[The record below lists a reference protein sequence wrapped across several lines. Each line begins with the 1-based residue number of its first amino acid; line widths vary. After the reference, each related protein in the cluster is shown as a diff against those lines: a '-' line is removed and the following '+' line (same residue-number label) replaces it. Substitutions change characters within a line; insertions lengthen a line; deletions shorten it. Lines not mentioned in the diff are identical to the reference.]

1 MTLTS
6 HQISP
11 NMSKH
16 FIKTIGLLTISAI
29 LTWGCSSSGT
39 VHNYSVNDLNIEL
52 VGPLF
57 EGPNQGQYA
66 LEVDLAAALGD
77 AYQEGMTIADA
88 HLKGATVFAG
98 DSLGF
103 SQVRSFVLSFASDNS
118 EVAMQEA
125 AFKNPLPEGATEVTL
140 DVAPDAELGAIV
152 AEGKLYLV
160 LDADLAEDYYDGNR
174 NFKLNLSLEL
184 TVKS

>member
-1 MTLTS
+1 MMRKHLFKTLGILAVSAFMTC
-6 HQISP
+6 
-11 NMSKH
+11 
-16 FIKTIGLLTISAI
+16 
-29 LTWGCSSSGT
+29 GCSSSGT
-39 VHNYSVNDLNIEL
+39 THDYSVNDLQFEL

-57 EGPNQGQYA
+57 EGPNQGQYL
-66 LEVDLAAALGD
+66 LEIDLSTALGD
-77 AYQEGMTIADA
+77 AYEAGMTVSDA
-88 HLKGATVFAG
+88 HLKNATVLAG

-125 AFKNPLPEGATEVTL
+125 AFKNPLPEGATEVAL

-160 LDADLAEDYYDGNR
+160 LDADLTEDFYDGNR

>member
-1 MTLTS
+1 MRKHLFKTLGI
-6 HQISP
+6 IS
-11 NMSKH
+11 
-16 FIKTIGLLTISAI
+16 ISAF
-29 LTWGCSSSGT
+29 LTWGCSSAGT
-39 VHNYSVNDLNIEL
+39 AHDYSVSDLQFEL

-57 EGPNQGQYA
+57 EGPNQGQHV
-66 LEVDLAAALGD
+66 LEIDLSKALGD
-77 AYQEGMTIADA
+77 SYTEGMSISDA
-88 HLKGATVFAG
+88 RLKSATVLAG

-103 SQVRSFVLSFASDNS
+103 SQVRSLVLSFASDNA

-125 AFKNPLPEGATEVTL
+125 AFKNPLPEGSTEVVL
-140 DVAPDAELGAIV
+140 DVAPDAEIGAIV

-160 LDADLAEDYYDGNR
+160 LDVDLAEDFYESNR

>member
-1 MTLTS
+1 MMRKHLFKTLGILS
-6 HQISP
+6 
-11 NMSKH
+11 
-16 FIKTIGLLTISAI
+16 ISAFM
-29 LTWGCSSSGT
+29 TWGCSSSGT
-39 VHNYSVNDLNIEL
+39 THDYSVNDLQIEL

-57 EGPNQGQYA
+57 EGPNQGQYV
-66 LEVDLAAALGD
+66 LEIDLPTALGD
-77 AYQEGMTIADA
+77 AYEEGMMVSDA
-88 HLKGATVFAG
+88 RLKSASVLAG

-125 AFKNPLPEGATEVTL
+125 AFKNPLPEGTTEVAL
-140 DVAPDAELGAIV
+140 DVAPDAQLGAIV
-152 AEGKLYLV
+152 AEGTLYLV
-160 LDADLAEDYYDGNR
+160 LDADLAEDFYDGNR

>member
-1 MTLTS
+1 VT
-6 HQISP
+6 
-11 NMSKH
+11 
-16 FIKTIGLLTISAI
+16 
-29 LTWGCSSSGT
+29 
-39 VHNYSVNDLNIEL
+39 
-52 VGPLF
+52 
-57 EGPNQGQYA
+57 
-66 LEVDLAAALGD
+66 D
-77 AYQEGMTIADA
+77 AR
-88 HLKGATVFAG
+88 LKGATVLAG

-125 AFKNPLPEGATEVTL
+125 AFKNPLPEGATEVAL

-160 LDADLAEDYYDGNR
+160 LDADLAEDFYDGNR